1 MKKYCFLALVFAMS
15 GFMALAQSLSTLAPA
30 VCKSRSSVGM
40 VSKTLE
46 GFGSTHYFYSD
57 EFFAAPSK
65 QQRSDALF
73 AINTDNS
80 EVTQASITHPKNIE
94 FFNAIE
100 NEDEVIGF
108 YYNENAKEGIMTLY
122 MNKISKSEGSPAWD
136 PILLNTFPYEKK
148 DNAYTY
154 MAVSPDKSKAVLC
167 YMSSAKK
174 GDFKGAIVMTFDNT
188 GERIWDT
195 ELALDF
201 SNRTFQ
207 VLDIL
212 ITNDADVYIPILSY
226 KVPGKNARSDE
237 KIHIY
242 EVTSNNV
249 NSRSEDVKFGHISN
263 GKMIQTRDGN
273 LCLGGYYMTNLK
285 ENENGSYMLKYDARY
300 SSFVNVAN
308 QNFPASYKEKVVA
321 KLFAN
326 TIANQ
331 NCYVR
336 ADKLVEFDNGSVALI
351 GEQRNMT
358 VVVDNKGVTTY
369 NYFAKNILF
378 ILADENA
385 DIKEFKMFQKN
396 QTTSVNTPKFKYED
410 LGLSYY
416 TFFHDNKLYMLYADN
431 IDNLMGE
438 SGNQIRMFMN
448 NKHCTALLTVDETG
462 ESSTRLMIN
471 SKVAKGRMLAPL
483 FMEDDGF
490 VIIFVDKKAANICKL
505 NVEL

>member
-1 MKKYCFLALVFAMS
+1 MKKNYFLVLVFMAAVCLMS
-15 GFMALAQSLSTLAPA
+15 AQSLSTLAPS
-30 VCKSRSSVGM
+30 VCKSRASVGM

-73 AINTDNS
+73 AINTANS
-80 EVTQASITHPKNIE
+80 EVTQASIVHPKDVE

-108 YYNENAKEGIMTLY
+108 YYRESAKEGSMTLY
-122 MNKISKSEGSPAWD
+122 MNKIAKNEENPAWD
-136 PILLNTFPYEKK
+136 PFLLNTFPFEKK
-148 DNAYTY
+148 DNAYSF
-154 MAVSPDKSKAVLC
+154 MAVSPDKSKAVLF

-174 GDFKGAIVMTFDNT
+174 GSFKGAVVMTFDNT

-195 ELALDF
+195 ELELDF

-212 ITNDADVYIPILSY
+212 VTNEADVYIPILSFN
-226 KVPGKNARSDE
+226 VPSKNARSDE

-242 EVTSNNV
+242 EVSSNNV
-249 NSRSEDVKFGHISN
+249 NSRSEEVKFGHLSN
-263 GKMIQTRDGN
+263 GKIIQTRDGN
-273 LCLGGYYMTNLK
+273 LCLGGYYVTNLK
-285 ENENGSYMLKYDARY
+285 ENENGSYMLKYDVNY
-300 SSFVNVAN
+300 SSIVNFSH
-308 QNFPASYKEKVVA
+308 QNFPASYREKVVA
-321 KLFAN
+321 KLFSN

-336 ADKLVEFDNGSVALI
+336 ADKLVEFANGNVALI

-378 ILADENA
+378 TLADENA
-385 DIKEFKMFQKN
+385 DIKDFKMFQKN

-462 ESSTRLMIN
+462 EGSTRLMIN

>member
-1 MKKYCFLALVFAMS
+1 MTTYLVS
-15 GFMALAQSLSTLAPA
+15 AQSLSTLAPA
-30 VCKSRSSVGM
+30 ICKSRSAVGM

-46 GFGSTHYFYSD
+46 GYGSTHYLYS
-57 EFFAAPSK
+57 EAFFAAPSK

-73 AINTDNS
+73 AINAENS
-80 EVTQASITHPKNIE
+80 DVTQASIVRPKDIE
-94 FFNAIE
+94 FLDAIE

-108 YYNENAKEGIMTLY
+108 YTDEDTKEGTYTLY

-148 DNAYTY
+148 DNTYIY
-154 MAVSPDKSKAVLC
+154 MAVSPDRTKAVLG
-167 YMSSAKK
+167 YLSSAKK
-174 GDFKGAIVMTFDNT
+174 GNFKGAVVMTFDNT

-195 ELALDF
+195 ELELDF

-207 VLDIL
+207 ILDIL
-212 ITNDADVYIPILSY
+212 ITNDAEVYVPIVSY
-226 KVPGKNARSDE
+226 KVPAKNTRSEE
-237 KIHIY
+237 KLHIY

-249 NSRSEDVKFGHISN
+249 NSRSENITFGHISN
-263 GKMIQTRDGN
+263 GRMIQTRDGN
-273 LCLGGYYMTNLK
+273 LCLGGYYMTNVK
-285 ENENGSYMLKYDARY
+285 ENENGSYMVKYDARY
-300 SSFVNVAN
+300 SNFANVAH
-308 QNFPASYKEKVVA
+308 QNFPASYKEKVVS

-331 NCYVR
+331 NCYVK
-336 ADKLVEFDNGSVALI
+336 ADKLVEFENGSVALV

-358 VVVDNKGVTTY
+358 VVVDNKGTTTY

-378 ILADENA
+378 TLADENA
-385 DIKEFKMFQKN
+385 DIKEFKMFQKD
-396 QTTSVNTPKFKYED
+396 QTTATGTPKYRYEE

-416 TFFHDNKLYMLYADN
+416 IFFKNNKLYMLYADN

-448 NKHCTALLTVDETG
+448 NKHCTALMTVDENG
-462 ESSTRLMIN
+462 ESSTRLVIN

-490 VIIFVDKKAANICKL
+490 VLIFVDKKAANICKL